1 MIVKKVPT
9 SKRAPAKSKAH
20 NVRALADYIAGPQAG
35 GAGEKVEHRGALNL
49 LTLDHEGQVQE
60 MIDLAEMA
68 KRSPQP
74 VQHWILSWREG
85 EQPTTAQADQAVR
98 MFLDEMGLAEH
109 QAIYGLHRDT
119 ENWHLHLAVNRVH
132 PETEKLATV
141 NNGFDHEVAHRAI
154 ARIEHAQGWQSED
167 RGLFRVDE
175 DGRAER
181 TRPRDE
187 RERKPSVRARD
198 FEERVGERSAE
209 GVAIEDGAPA
219 IRAARSWRDVH
230 EALAEK
236 GMRLEKKGSGAI
248 LWVGSQ
254 PVKASGAGRD
264 CSMAALQ
271 KRLGEFEPAKDATRV
286 ATRTRAPEP
295 ITPGAPGWAQYIE
308 ARRRYYLERSS
319 GQERRTQQQREER
332 QSMAARHR
340 LERADICGGSWKGRG
355 PLLNATRSMLAA
367 RQAGEKAEQRERQK
381 RERGEPQRDRG
392 RFPSYEE
399 WLHKKDYE
407 LAQGWRHRERH
418 PPSIEGPT
426 FERPVSQDIRAFAAR
441 VEGWSVHYRRVG
453 ERGAP
458 AFTDRGKEIDIY
470 DSKRLES
477 VLAALQ
483 LSAQKW
489 SAFTVRG
496 NERFQRMCIE
506 LAAEYGFNITN
517 PELQKAIAAE
527 RERIHSRGRECP
539 ADRDRRAAEIPKT
552 RRPAEAYRRHLE
564 DVTREGLGQPIHQ
577 SRVDAE
583 VAVRMRLTG
592 HRRDEVVRAIREAAP
607 AVRSGEMRDWDAY
620 AKETEAV
627 AFGVPG
633 DRLAEHLRRQDDRL
647 RRLEGRNRDDP
658 ERFPLGGPLSRSGI
672 ER

>member
-1 MIVKKVPT
+1 M
-9 SKRAPAKSKAH
+9 
-20 NVRALADYIAGPQAG
+20 
-35 GAGEKVEHRGALNL
+35 
-49 LTLDHEGQVQE
+49 
-60 MIDLAEMA
+60 
-68 KRSPQP
+68 
-74 VQHWILSWREG
+74 
-85 EQPTTAQADQAVR
+85 
-98 MFLDEMGLAEH
+98 
-109 QAIYGLHRDT
+109 YGLHRDT

-154 ARIEHAQGWQSED
+154 ARIEHAQGWQRED
-167 RGLFRVDE
+167 RGLFRVRE

-181 TRPRDE
+181 ARPRDE

-209 GVAIEDGAPA
+209 RLAIEDGAPA
-219 IRAARSWRDVH
+219 LRAARSWREVH

-236 GMRLEKKGSGAI
+236 GMRFEKKGSGAL

-264 CSMAALQ
+264 CSMSALQ

-295 ITPGAPGWAQYIE
+295 ITPGAPGWEQYIA
-308 ARRRYYLERSS
+308 ARRLHYLERSS
-319 GQERRTQQQREER
+319 GQQRRTQQQHRAER

-340 LERADICGGSWKGRG
+340 RERADICGGSWKGRG
-355 PLLNATRSMLAA
+355 PLLNATRSLLAA

-381 RERGEPQRDRG
+381 RERGAPHRDRG

-399 WLHKKDYE
+399 WLHQKDDE

-441 VEGWSVHYRRVG
+441 VEGWQVQYRRVG
-453 ERGAP
+453 ERGSP

-470 DSKRLES
+470 DSKRRES

-489 SAFTVRG
+489 GAFSVRG
-496 NERFQRMCIE
+496 NERFQRMCVE
-506 LAAEYGFNITN
+506 LAAEHGFNIAN
-517 PELQKAIAAE
+517 PALQKAIAAE
-527 RERIHSRGRECP
+527 RERIRTLGREHP
-539 ADRDRRAAEIPKT
+539 ADHD
-552 RRPAEAYRRHLE
+552 RRPAEIPRVRTPAEVYRRHLE
-564 DVTREGLGQPIHQ
+564 DVTRERLGQPVDP

-583 VAVRMRLTG
+583 IAVRMRLAG
-592 HRRDEVVRAIREAAP
+592 HRRSEIERAIKEAVP
-607 AVRSGEMRDWDAY
+607 AGRRGETRDWDSY
-620 AKETEAV
+620 AKRTV
-627 AFGVPG
+627 AFAFGIPG
-633 DRLAEHLRRQDDRL
+633 DRISEHLRRQHDRFRQL
-647 RRLEGRNRDDP
+647 QERHCEDSERLP
-658 ERFPLGGPLSRSGI
+658 PGGPFSRFGPG
-672 ER
+672 R